1 MKIIGPVISYRTE
14 ERVLRGLRLTTLGIM
29 MLFILVPLYW
39 MITTGFKTTEEL
51 FATPPTLIPVDPT
64 LDNFVRLGDT
74 IFMTHVWNSIK
85 VAAGTTLLTVLLA
98 TLGGY
103 GIARSDF
110 RGRRSL
116 ARSILFTYMFPALL
130 IGIPLYVMFYRIGL
144 VNSHVGLVIAQ
155 TSVAVPFTTWLMW
168 QYFQTIPL
176 AYEESAWVYGAHRL
190 YTFRKIV
197 LPLALPG
204 IIAISIFAFAISWSN
219 YTLPKILLT
228 DQQVL
233 VFPVGLDQFIQQ
245 DSTDWGL
252 LNAAG
257 VVIMIP
263 AFLFVFFMQKYI
275 MTGFR
280 IGR

>member
-1 MKIIGPVISYRTE
+1 MRIVGNIIDFRTE
-14 ERVLRGLRLTTLGIM
+14 ERILRALRIGTIVVML
-29 MLFILVPLYW
+29 LFILGPLYW
-39 MITTGFKTTEEL
+39 MITTGFKTTDEL
-51 FATPPTLIPVDPT
+51 FAMPPTLIPEDPT
-64 LDNFVRLGDT
+64 LENFYRLSDT
-74 IFMTHVWNSIK
+74 IFMTHLWNSIK
-85 VAAGTTLLTVLLA
+85 VAAGTTILSVTLA

-110 RGRRSL
+110 TGRRAL

-130 IGIPLYVMFYRIGL
+130 IGIPLYVMFYRLGLINSHIGL
-144 VNSHVGLVIAQ
+144 IIAQ

-168 QYFQTIPL
+168 QYFQTIPI
-176 AYEESAWVYGAHRL
+176 AFEESAWVYGAHRL

-228 DQQVL
+228 NQDVL

-257 VVIMIP
+257 VVIMVP